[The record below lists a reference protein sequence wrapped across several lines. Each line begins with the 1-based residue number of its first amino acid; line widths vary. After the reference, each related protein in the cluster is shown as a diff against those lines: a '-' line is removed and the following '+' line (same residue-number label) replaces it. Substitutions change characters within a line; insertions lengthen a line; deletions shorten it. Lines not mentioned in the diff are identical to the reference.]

1 MRDGADTMKP
11 AEIVQA
17 ESEAR
22 YERRRHGFAE
32 RDEAL
37 ANLQAGTT
45 EGDWRA
51 IDEPTRIAQRA
62 ASLGLTADAASLLA
76 NPENQALGRRVL
88 EQIIDANNLLDIRFL
103 PDGARASRA
112 VGQVRLPVP
121 GGTRLGTGFMVTAGL
136 MMTNHHVL
144 QSADE
149 AGAGILRFD
158 FYRRADGATTPVIDF
173 ALRPDWFFVTDDELD
188 FSIVAVETTNRSGA
202 RAADRGWLPLIGP
215 SGKAIVGE
223 RVNIIQHPGGLPQ
236 QVAIHENRI
245 VDFDEDW
252 LWYVTDTQGGSS
264 GSPVL
269 NDQWELAALHHAATT
284 IAGGKKANEGARI
297 SRIVT
302 WLQDYF
308 SGRPEEESVVYGS
321 GLLSGEPPPEG
332 LVAGLGVPWAS
343 GAGSWTVPLTFSVS
357 VGEPPTG

>member
-1 MRDGADTMKP
+1 MKP
-11 AEIVQA
+11 VEIVQE

-22 YERRRHGFAE
+22 YQVRRRGFDQRE
-32 RDEAL
+32 EAL
-37 ANLQAGTT
+37 TRVQGSAA
-45 EGDWRA
+45 EGDWRVV
-51 IDEPTRIAQRA
+51 DDPGRVAQRA

-76 NPENQALGRRVL
+76 NPEDQSLGRRVL
-88 EQIIDANNLLDIRFL
+88 EQIIGANDLLDIRFL
-103 PDGARASRA
+103 ADGADAARA

-121 GGTRLGTGFMVTAGL
+121 GGTRLGTGFMVTAAL

-144 QSADE
+144 QSAAE
-149 AGAGILRFD
+149 AATGILRFD
-158 FYRRADGATTPVIDF
+158 FYRRADGATTPVANF
-173 ALRPDWFFVTDDELD
+173 ALRPDWFFVTSDELD
-188 FSIVAVETTNRSGA
+188 FTIVAVETTNATGA
-202 RAADRGWLPLIGP
+202 KVAERGWLPLIGP

-245 VDFDEDW
+245 VDFDDDW

-284 IAGGKKANEGARI
+284 IGGGQKANEGARI

-302 WLQDYF
+302 WLQAYF
-308 SGRPEEESVVYGS
+308 SGGNGDESEHQHH
-321 GLLSGEPPPEG
+321 LLSGEPPPAR
-332 LVAGLGVPWAS
+332 AGALTLSWQAA
-343 GAGSWTVPLTFSVS
+343 GAASWTVPLTLSVS
-357 VGEPPTG
+357 VGEPPES